1 MIDSIEDLTIYI
13 SSIVWYN
20 IYIEW
25 KQGPNYEIAKEW
37 IMKLNYD
44 QKVYAARVELDSLGV
59 DIYKLG
65 AEICQSLSLLEAEIR
80 IAKKAK

>member
-1 MIDSIEDLTIYI
+1 
-13 SSIVWYN
+13 
-20 IYIEW
+20 
-25 KQGPNYEIAKEW
+25 
-37 IMKLNYD
+37 MKLNYD

-80 IAKKAK
+80 IAKRARGLRFHEFRIAKRAKL